1 MKVCF
6 ITLGSRGDVQ
16 PVIALGAALRE
27 RGHDVVI
34 ACMGAG
40 LVALVQSAGL
50 RAHELIHTL
59 PDHDEG
65 YQKSLHNPIS
75 RVRAWRDYMKATFPK
90 VSREL
95 NVVCEGADIVLAH
108 SDALNLVVATTSKTG
123 GKVMGYRFFPGTM
136 NSAYPVTQYTP
147 AGWAQQIL
155 ESAPGFVKRATWR
168 VGEYITWQHIRWV
181 LNYHRNALGLPP
193 HRSFRDMSRETA
205 NIPDIQFY
213 DQALVP
219 ELSSEFGADKPML
232 GFLQVAPKSWQRNEE
247 QERAAEDVRT
257 WMRAG
262 EPPIYWGF
270 GSIRVS
276 DPDGLAR
283 MFADVC
289 RRNGQRGLIVA
300 GWSDLADRDLGDHV
314 KVVESVEH
322 ATVLPL
328 CKAAVHHGGAGTTAA
343 CLRAGLP
350 SLICSVLADQ
360 PFWGRRIQA
369 LGVGAHVPVQQLT
382 EKKLEDALR
391 VLLSA
396 KTVERAQTIA
406 QALIPGAQVAQRAAQ
421 AIESAVPAQPAAP
434 VESAEPAQP
443 AVP

>member
-1 MKVCF
+1 
-6 ITLGSRGDVQ
+6 
-16 PVIALGAALRE
+16 LGAALRE

-65 YQKSLHNPIS
+65 YQKALHNPIS
-75 RVRAWRDYMKATFPK
+75 RVRAWRDYMKEIFPK
-90 VSREL
+90 VSHEL
-95 NVVCEGADIVLAH
+95 NVVCDGADIVLAH
-108 SDALNLVVATTSKTG
+108 SDALNLMVATTSKTG
-123 GKVMGYRFFPGTM
+123 GTVMGYRFFPGTT

-147 AGWAQQIL
+147 AGWAQRVL
-155 ESAPGFVKRATWR
+155 EAAPGFVKRATWR

-181 LNYHRNALGLPP
+181 LNYHRSALGLPP
-193 HRSFRDMSRETA
+193 YRSFRDMSRETED
-205 NIPDIQFY
+205 ISDIQFY

-219 ELSSEFGADKPML
+219 ELSLEFGADKPML
-232 GFLQVAPKSWQRNEE
+232 GFLQVAPKSWEHNEE
-247 QERAAEDVRT
+247 QERAAEELRA
-257 WMRAG
+257 WMSAG

-360 PFWGRRIQA
+360 PFWGERVKA
-369 LGVGAHVPVQQLT
+369 LGLGMHVPVQRLT
-382 EKKLEDALR
+382 EKKLEDALC
-391 VLLSA
+391 VLLSP
-396 KTVERAQTIA
+396 KTVQRAQAIA
-406 QALIPGAQVAQRAAQ
+406 QTLTPGAEVAQRAAQ
-421 AIESAVPAQPAAP
+421 AIESAVSIKPDAP
-434 VESAEPAQP
+434 MKPDAPIEP